1 MLVRRDAF
9 DEVRG
14 FDGRYFCYFEDVDLC
29 FRLRLAGWRILQSPN
44 AVVAHVGGGVSEA
57 KSRFAQYHGARN
69 RLWTFVKCMPAT
81 LFWPLLAFHLALS
94 AAAVSVA
101 ALRGQ
106 GFAGWRGLTAG
117 VAELAPIWRTR
128 RDVQRRRRATT
139 FQIARMLAWNPLA
152 FVGRKPVIRPL
163 R

>member
-1 MLVRRDAF
+1 
-9 DEVRG
+9 
-14 FDGRYFCYFEDVDLC
+14 
-29 FRLRLAGWRILQSPN
+29 
-44 AVVAHVGGGVSEA
+44 
-57 KSRFAQYHGARN
+57 
-69 RLWTFVKCMPAT
+69 MPAT
-81 LFWPLLAFHLALS
+81 LFWPLLAFHLALR